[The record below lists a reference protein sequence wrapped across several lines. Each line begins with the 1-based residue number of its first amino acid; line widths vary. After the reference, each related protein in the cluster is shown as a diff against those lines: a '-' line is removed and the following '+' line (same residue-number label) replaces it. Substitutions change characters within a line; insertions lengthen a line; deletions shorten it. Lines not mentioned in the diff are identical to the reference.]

1 MSKLKNS
8 QKPTKSEILRKN
20 EKKKILK
27 KKKKILEK
35 TQNSVSHNS
44 QNRSEFSENI
54 ILRKKKSEC
63 SSKTWNCQK
72 SQKQQ
77 AEKSKWKKKKKKNPA
92 QSKRK
97 VRITKKVGWKEKK
110 NPAKCLNLKKKI
122 RIPRRIPQKSEFQ
135 NKLEF

>member
-20 EKKKILK
+20 EKNISEK

-54 ILRKKKSEC
+54 ILRKKKAEC

-77 AEKSKWKKKKKKNPA
+77 AEKSKWKKKKKKIPHKA
-92 QSKRK
+92 KGKSELL
-97 VRITKKVGWKEKK
+97 KKFDEKK
-110 NPAKCLNLKKKI
+110 KKSCKM
-122 RIPRRIPQKSEFQ
+122 S
-135 NKLEF
+135 